1 MSDSF
6 LLLAKETI
14 NEIFEDLSRSF
25 EHLELDF
32 VENNLNIELENG
44 KVFIISIHEPTTQ
57 IWLSSPYS
65 GAHHFKWIKE
75 ENIWKSTRDEN
86 INLKELLKKEIN

>member
-6 LLLAKETI
+6 LFIAKETI
-14 NEIFEDLSRSF
+14 NAIFEDLSKNF

-65 GAHHFKWIKE
+65 GAHHFKWIKGD
-75 ENIWKSTRDEN
+75 NIWKSTRDEN
-86 INLKELLKKEIN
+86 INLKELLKKEII